1 VRWEEVA
8 GAVRG
13 ALGLGFTGRLIVELI
28 ERRCVVSRDLLLV
41 ALLLVHKLR
50 APRGRRDFRV
60 VSASQHSL
68 HVHIGPSNPR
78 EM

>member
-1 VRWEEVA
+1 MGRVA

-13 ALGLGFTGRLIVELI
+13 ALGLGFIGRLIVELI

-50 APRGRRDFRV
+50 ASRGRRDFRV
-60 VSASQHSL
+60 VSASSIHCTFTL
-68 HVHIGPSNPR
+68 AHPIHAN
-78 EM
+78 M